1 MTLRQGL
8 IIALVLAVAGAI
20 GYWFYANFEKERKD
34 IDVGFLGAARYNPLL
49 AAQRYIQSFGV
60 TAHSEEGLTLLPP
73 AKATLLIPSARY
85 EMGGGEAERLRRW
98 VEAGG
103 HLVLVPSA
111 AFDEEYERADRF
123 LDPLGIEVKP
133 SEEPET
139 GGIVDVD
146 WPGTSDFITIKIDAY
161 VRLDAS
167 KSKAKILLALADE
180 DGAYLIRLAVG
191 KGEVTVLSDANFLTN
206 YNLDKNDHAAYLWRV
221 LQLGG
226 HGNGQAQNLNP
237 AMTTP
242 LSPSS
247 LPQAGERDVGSLR
260 ELHATEQRP
269 VWLVFSDGMPPLHRW
284 LMQHALSALISGA
297 VLLLLWLWAASR
309 RFGPLRATAPLARRR
324 LLDHIAASGRF
335 LWRAGQGEQLLKGV
349 RRTLYRALE
358 LRHPAWAGLASQ
370 DLYQRLAALSGLSY
384 EEVQGALLYTHL
396 GSEHEFTQAIQT
408 LERIRKSL

>member
-8 IIALVLAVAGAI
+8 IFALLLAVAGAI
-20 GYWFYANFEKERKD
+20 GYWFYSNFEKESKEVD
-34 IDVGFLGAARYNPLL
+34 IGFLGEARYNPVL

-60 TAHSEEGLTLLPP
+60 TARSEEGLTVLPP
-73 AKATLLIPSARY
+73 SKATLLIPSARY

-133 SEEPET
+133 IEDPET

-146 WPGTSDFITIKIDAY
+146 WPGSTDFITIKIDAY

-167 KSKAKILLALADE
+167 KSKAKILLTLADE
-180 DGAYLIRLAVG
+180 DGAYLIRLALG

-206 YNLDKNDHAAYLWRV
+206 YNLNKDDHAAYLWRV
-221 LQLGG
+221 LQL
-226 HGNGQAQNLNP
+226 
-237 AMTTP
+237 
-242 LSPSS
+242 
-247 LPQAGERDVGSLR
+247 D
-260 ELHATEQRP
+260 EQRP
-269 VWLVFSDGMPPLHRW
+269 VWLVFSDGMPPLQRW
-284 LMQHALSALISGA
+284 LMQHAWSALISGG
-297 VLLLLWLWAASR
+297 VLFLLWLWAASR
-309 RFGPLRATAPLARRR
+309 RFGPLRANAPLARRR

-335 LWRAGQGEQLLKGV
+335 LWRAGQGEPLLKGV

-358 LRHPAWAGLASQ
+358 LRHPAWAGLTSQ
-370 DLYQRLAALSGLSY
+370 DLYQRLAELSGLSY